1 MNNKTILL
9 VEDNPNDVTLTLQ
22 ALKKHK
28 LANDVILARDGV
40 EALDYLFGRGSHAN
54 RDVSATPALVLLDIK
69 LPKVDGLEVL
79 REIRANELTA
89 MLPVVMLTSSREEQD
104 LLESYRLHCNSYIC
118 KPVDFAQFVHAVEQ
132 LEIYWLVTNEPPPP
146 APPSKT

>member
-1 MNNKTILL
+1 MNDRIILL
-9 VEDNPNDVTLTLQ
+9 VEDNPNDATLTLQ
-22 ALKKHK
+22 ALQKHK
-28 LANDVILARDGV
+28 LANEVVLARDGV
-40 EALDYLFGRGSHAN
+40 EALDYLFGRGAHAN
-54 RDVSATPALVLLDIK
+54 RDRSRMPALILLDIK

-118 KPVDFAQFVHAVEQ
+118 KPVDFAQFVRAVEQ
-132 LEIYWLVTNEPPPP
+132 LELYWLVTNEPPPP
-146 APPSKT
+146 ASRS

>member
-1 MNNKTILL
+1 MNDKTILL
-9 VEDNPNDVTLTLQ
+9 VEDNPNDATLTLQ

-28 LANDVILARDGV
+28 LVNEVVLARDGV
-40 EALDYLFGRGSHAN
+40 EALDYLFARGAYADRN
-54 RDVSATPALVLLDIK
+54 RSQTPALVLLDIK

-104 LLESYRLHCNSYIC
+104 LLQSYRLHCNSYIC
-118 KPVDFAQFVHAVEQ
+118 KPVDFAQFVRAVEQ
-132 LEIYWLVTNEPPPP
+132 LELYWLVTNEPPPP
-146 APPSKT
+146 APSSNA